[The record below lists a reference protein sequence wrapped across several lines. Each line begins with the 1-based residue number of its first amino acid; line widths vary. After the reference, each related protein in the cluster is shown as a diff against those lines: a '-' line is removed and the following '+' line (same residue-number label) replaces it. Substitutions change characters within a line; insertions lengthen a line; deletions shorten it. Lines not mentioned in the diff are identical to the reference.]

1 MKKGFTITE
10 VIVSVSIM
18 IVLLGTIL
26 FIFKDDN
33 EGVLKKEAESL
44 ISLLNE
50 AKSLSM
56 SSKEALKYGVHIESS
71 RAIIFSG
78 EQYVSGGPNQ
88 KFHYFNSNIG
98 VQNISLNGGG
108 SQILFERLSGI
119 TENYGSIKL
128 FLKNNTNSSTTIFIL
143 QSGVIE

>member
-1 MKKGFTITE
+1 
-10 VIVSVSIM
+10 
-18 IVLLGTIL
+18 
-26 FIFKDDN
+26 
-33 EGVLKKEAESL
+33 
-44 ISLLNE
+44 
-50 AKSLSM
+50 M